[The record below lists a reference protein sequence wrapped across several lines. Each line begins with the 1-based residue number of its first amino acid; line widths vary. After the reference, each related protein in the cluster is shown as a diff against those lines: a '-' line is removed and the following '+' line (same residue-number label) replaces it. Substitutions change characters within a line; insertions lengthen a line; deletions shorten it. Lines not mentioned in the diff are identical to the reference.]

1 MLFLY
6 HSLIFLLLPLILPW
20 LMIKLARRR
29 HYAVN
34 FSERF
39 GNIADSIV
47 GGNGASALLR
57 DSDHAVHATPHFWL
71 HAVSAGEVTAA
82 IPLVAAIRAR
92 YIPCYITISTA
103 TPAGRAVLA
112 ASQVAADRIFY
123 SPFDLA
129 WVVRR
134 VVAKVAPTMFLIVET
149 DLWPALLQC
158 LARHNVPS
166 VLVNGRISQRRVQ
179 FRFFFRRVFGMLNH
193 ICVQTEVDA
202 ERLAK
207 IGVESGKISVTG
219 NLKFAQAL
227 GQLAAS
233 PPGDK
238 RLQLPPGAVLLIAGS
253 THPGEEEEVLECYR
267 RLRRNSPE
275 VFLMIAPRHLERLAA
290 VEGCIQKLG
299 YVAKR
304 WSAFDGWR
312 RDHIVLVDSLGNLP
326 RLYSMASFVF
336 VGGSFIKRG
345 GHNLL
350 EPAAWGK
357 PIFFGPHMENYSSIA
372 ETTER
377 EGAAIRVRSGAELA
391 SHIERLVGAPEDSI
405 AMGQRA
411 YALVTRNQGA
421 VDRDMAIIDKLLSR
435 GPSRAKVQTF
445 TAEIAPKVLGI
456 ILTLQWLWEL
466 SPPFPMDL

>member
-1 MLFLY
+1 MFFLY
-6 HSLIFLLLPLILPW
+6 HSLVFLLLPLILPW

-39 GNIADSIV
+39 GNIADSIA
-47 GGNGASALLR
+47 GGNGASAPLR
-57 DSDHAVHATPHFWL
+57 DSDHVVHTTPHFWL

-92 YIPCYITISTA
+92 YLHCYITISTA
-103 TPAGRAVLA
+103 TPAGKAVLA

-123 SPFDLA
+123 SPFDLS

-134 VVAKVAPTMFLIVET
+134 VVAKVAPTIFLIVET

-158 LARHNVPS
+158 LARRNVPS

-179 FRFFFRRVFGMLNH
+179 FRFFFRPVFGMLNH

-219 NLKFAQAL
+219 NLKFTQAL

-233 PPGDK
+233 PFEDK

-267 RLRRNSPE
+267 RLRQNSQE

-290 VEGCIQKLG
+290 VEGCIHKFG

-312 RDHIVLVDSLGNLP
+312 RDHIVVVDSLGNLP

-336 VGGSFIKRG
+336 VGGSFIRRG
-345 GHNLL
+345 GHNIL

-357 PIFFGPHMENYSSIA
+357 AIFFGPHMENYSSIA

-377 EGAAIRVRSGAELA
+377 EGAAIRVHSGAELA
-391 SHIERLVGAPEDSI
+391 GHIQRLIGAPDD
-405 AMGQRA
+405 AARMGRKA
-411 YALVTRNQGA
+411 RALVNKNQGA
-421 VDRDMAIIDKLLSR
+421 VDRNMAIIDDLLSHELSMAR
-435 GPSRAKVQTF
+435 IPAL
-445 TAEIAPKVLGI
+445 AAAIAPN
-456 ILTLQWLWEL
+456 WE
-466 SPPFPMDL
+466 